1 MPEHSAPR
9 PGDDARE
16 PARPGKGAV
25 APALGALIREH
36 RIRAGLS
43 LQDLADRCGCV
54 KSYLWSIETGRRG
67 PPSEE
72 ILRGLEGALGLEA
85 GRLVRVAAWG
95 RLPGVVREDVAR
107 ARSQAGV
114 IRRLKEILE
123 GGGFDEQGRA
133 RGSLDEAY
141 RSGEFQRLIETID
154 PGGETRL
161 GGASPVELPFE
172 VPLINRVSAG
182 YPAGFTDLGF
192 PARVADEYVRCPD
205 LHDPDAF
212 AARVVGDSM
221 EPVYREGDIVI
232 FSPARPIADGDDCFA
247 RLALD
252 DESTFKR
259 VYFEREGEDERIRLQ
274 PINSRYTPRVLGRE
288 EVAGLYRA
296 VKVMRSV

>member
-1 MPEHSAPR
+1 MSEPPEPR
-9 PGDDARE
+9 PGHDARE
-16 PARPGKGAV
+16 PAPPGAGAG
-25 APALGALIREH
+25 APPIGALIREH
-36 RIRAGLS
+36 RIGAGLS
-43 LQDLADRCGCV
+43 LQELADRCGCV

-72 ILRGLEGALGLEA
+72 ILRRLEVALALDA

-95 RLPGVVREDVAR
+95 RLPGTVREDVAR
-107 ARSQAGV
+107 ARSQAVV
-114 IRRLKEILE
+114 IRRLKELLA

-133 RGSLDEAY
+133 RGALDEAY

-154 PGGETRL
+154 PEGGSRP
-161 GGASPVELPFE
+161 GGACPVELPFE

-192 PARVADEYVRCPD
+192 PARVADDYVRCPD

-221 EPVYREGDIVI
+221 EPDYREGDIVI
-232 FSPARPIADGDDCFA
+232 FSPARPIADGDDCYA
-247 RLALD
+247 RLAPD

-274 PINSRYTPRVLGRE
+274 PINSRYTPRVLPRE